1 MSAKPR
7 WLFNQSGVIPY
18 IKTNGDIKIVLITNI
33 KSKRWVIPKGVIE
46 LDLTPQASAVKEAY
60 EEAGIKGIVEENEV
74 GSYQYVKWG
83 DICTV
88 KVYLL
93 KVTNLLTDWP
103 EKDKRT
109 RRLCS
114 VEEALSMIEEE
125 GLKRIIKSALVMTD

>member
-18 IKTNGDIKIVLITNI
+18 IKNNGDIDIVLITNI

-125 GLKRIIKSALVMTD
+125 GLKRIIKSSLVMTD

>member
-60 EEAGIKGIVEENEV
+60 EEAGIKGIVKENKV